1 MDVKGQIIVVTGAAG
16 GIGAAL
22 CRVFAKAGAATVV
35 AADIDEAGVN
45 ALRNEIGCTAFTC
58 DVAVEGDIAGLI
70 DTVECRFGQFRCSA
84 RMRGLRAASTWRPTM
99 SPSPATTSGCAVG
112 P

>member
-22 CRVFAKAGAATVV
+22 CRAFAKAGAATVV
-35 AADIDEAGVN
+35 ATDIDEAGVN
-45 ALRNEIGCTAFTC
+45 ALRNEIGCTAFMC

-70 DTVECRFGQFRCSA
+70 DTVEYRFGPISLFCSNA
-84 RMRGLRAASTWRPTM
+84 GIAAASTRRPTM